1 MLRLAKAALEDY
13 SSLVAKGL
21 SMWRWRGQKPQR
33 RQDVPA
39 NRACGLGGQG
49 LGHICLLTITHE
61 SVVVTAAD
69 CVRADSQM
77 GSSAATNLAWRPR
90 PRDKATRG
98 GRLPR
103 LVRLVLS
110 CSCRSGRGRLGRS
123 GSFFCC
129 SFGQCGRRSCVVL
142 LETAVFIFAT
152 RAAMTGLVAPGSC
165 TGRSSH

>member
-1 MLRLAKAALEDY
+1 MGHSAGLVPLLNGKSRRDYLCGVGAVRSHNGVRMYPQMGLAA
-13 SSLVAKGL
+13 
-21 SMWRWRGQKPQR
+21 W
-33 RQDVPA
+33 
-39 NRACGLGGQG
+39 GGQG

-77 GSSAATNLAWRPR
+77 ASSAATNLAWRPR

-152 RAAMTGLVAPGSC
+152 RAAMTGLVAPRSC